1 VTNIA
6 RPALAK
12 SPRGWAI
19 LPNPFATARGRA
31 ARARWLTRYDG
42 LDRLTNADN
51 TSNVTQRAY
60 PVDKTGNRTGKQTA
74 ANGAITPYVY
84 AATNHRLA
92 QTGTEART
100 YDAVGNP
107 LTIGPRT
114 LTYDDRSRLTV
125 FVNGSTTRRYQYTGQ
140 GLRVR
145 KWTSSNTSGNTYFV
159 YNENAQLIG
168 EYDNAGARVQEIV
181 WLGNLPIGVIAGTA
195 AVPVLHYIESDHLGT
210 PRVIVEATRNV
221 GIWRWNQTNDP
232 FGESTPNQNPDG
244 DTTSF
249 TFNLRF
255 AGQYRDSESGWY
267 YNVHRY
273 YDPTIG
279 RYLESDP
286 IGLNGG
292 ISTYSYVG
300 AAPLTAVDP
309 LGLAELGRV
318 LGIHTDIHP
327 TRLNGP
333 AAGHAWI
340 SVNDDSGDLLETW
353 SAFESGHE
361 LAIRDS
367 ECGCPGSDTTKN
379 VEKKNRDRY
388 RQRSSFFF
396 RANEDQMKRFRSFAQ
411 QSWVWG
417 TASTNCSG
425 WVAEALDVTFGIEDA
440 ADDGFFGWERS
451 PRSLTRS
458 IQTWDA
464 NFPGNSVIN
473 PVSIR

>member
-1 VTNIA
+1 MMICPATKLA
-6 RPALAK
+6 PPALAK
-12 SPRGWAI
+12 SLRGWAV

-42 LDRLTNADN
+42 LDRLTHADT
-51 TSNVTQRAY
+51 TSNVTQRQY

-74 ANGAITPYVY
+74 ANGAITPYSY
-84 AATNHRLA
+84 ETTSHRLT

-107 LTIGPRT
+107 LSIGARQ

-125 FVNGSTTRRYQYTGQ
+125 FVNGTTTRRYQYTGQ

-168 EYDNAGARVQEIV
+168 EYDNAGARVQEII
-181 WLGNLPIGVIAGTA
+181 WLGNLPVGVIAGTA

-273 YDPTIG
+273 YDPSIG

-286 IGLNGG
+286 IGLGGG

-309 LGLAELGRV
+309 LGLDVITFNGYRVNYYDSSWNLLGSYPAMSGNV
-318 LGIHTDIHP
+318 GQTDPRI
-327 TRLNGP
+327 RNQGP
-333 AAGHAWI
+333 LPPGLYSLKPSEVSAG
-340 SVNDDSGDLLETW
+340 GFMRDLL
-353 SAFESGHE
+353 G
-361 LAIRDS
+361 D
-367 ECGCPGSDTTKN
+367 
-379 VEKKNRDRY
+379 
-388 RQRSSFFF
+388 
-396 RANEDQMKRFRSFAQ
+396 
-411 QSWVWG
+411 WG
-417 TASTNCSG
+417 RWRVPIKPQFGT
-425 WVAEALDVTFGIEDA
+425 DTFGR
-440 ADDGFFGWERS
+440 DGFFIHGGKRPGSAGCIDVGSYDNELFELIRRS
-451 PRSLTRS
+451 PDPMIDVMVYRE
-458 IQTWDA
+458 
-464 NFPGNSVIN
+464 N
-473 PVSIR
+473 

>member
-1 VTNIA
+1 MEPATKLA

-12 SPRGWAI
+12 SLRGWAI
-19 LPNPFATARGRA
+19 LPNPFAAARGSA
-31 ARARWLTRYDG
+31 ARARWLTLGTGANNRFRYDG
-42 LDRLTNADN
+42 LDRLTHADN
-51 TSNVTQRAY
+51 TSNVTQRQY

-74 ANGAITPYVY
+74 AGGAITPYTY
-84 AATNHRLA
+84 PATSHRLT

-107 LTIGPRT
+107 RTIGARQ

-195 AVPVLHYIESDHLGT
+195 ATPVLHYIESDHLGT

-273 YDPTIG
+273 YDPSIG

-286 IGLNGG
+286 IGLGG
-292 ISTYSYVG
+292 W
-300 AAPLTAVDP
+300 D
-309 LGLAELGRV
+309 
-318 LGIHTDIHP
+318 
-327 TRLNGP
+327 LN
-333 AAGHAWI
+333 
-340 SVNDDSGDLLETW
+340 V
-353 SAFESGHE
+353 
-361 LAIRDS
+361 
-367 ECGCPGSDTTKN
+367 
-379 VEKKNRDRY
+379 
-388 RQRSSFFF
+388 
-396 RANEDQMKRFRSFAQ
+396 
-411 QSWVWG
+411 
-417 TASTNCSG
+417 
-425 WVAEALDVTFGIEDA
+425 
-440 ADDGFFGWERS
+440 
-451 PRSLTRS
+451 
-458 IQTWDA
+458 
-464 NFPGNSVIN
+464 
-473 PVSIR
+473 

>member
-1 VTNIA
+1 VFLKDPS
-6 RPALAK
+6 R
-12 SPRGWAI
+12 R
-19 LPNPFATARGRA
+19 

-42 LDRLTNADN
+42 LDRLTHADN

-74 ANGAITPYVY
+74 ANGAITPYTY

-92 QTGTEART
+92 SNGTEART

-107 LTIGPRT
+107 LTIGART
-114 LTYDDRSRLTV
+114 LTYDDRSRLAV
-125 FVNGSTTRRYQYTGQ
+125 FVNGTTTRRYQYTGQ

-195 AVPVLHYIESDHLGT
+195 ATPVLHYIESDHLGT
-210 PRVIVEATRNV
+210 PRVIVDATRNV

-273 YDPTIG
+273 YDPATG

-286 IGLNGG
+286 IGLGGG
-292 ISTYSYVG
+292 ISTYGYVG

-309 LGLAELGRV
+309 LGLHVVGVYDVSTGV
-318 LGIHTDIHP
+318 LS
-327 TRLNGP
+327 L
-333 AAGHAWI
+333 
-340 SVNDDSGDLLETW
+340 
-353 SAFESGHE
+353 
-361 LAIRDS
+361 
-367 ECGCPGSDTTKN
+367 SDTATGGLQYGLFFSGGRPIGQPIPN
-379 VEKKNRDRY
+379 GHYDVLE
-388 RQRSSFFF
+388 QGGRSGFF
-396 RANEDQMKRFRSFAQ
+396 RLEPVDRPYGDDTHNATNRNVLRLHRLGPLGMSEGCITAEDNKNWAEVEAFIRGTPYVDEVRVRSKSRNPLAPDFETLIRY
-411 QSWVWG
+411 G
-417 TASTNCSG
+417 R
-425 WVAEALDVTFGIEDA
+425 IE
-440 ADDGFFGWERS
+440 
-451 PRSLTRS
+451 
-458 IQTWDA
+458 
-464 NFPGNSVIN
+464 VIN
-473 PVSIR
+473 SPN